1 MFVTL
6 KGLKMAKRSLAD
18 LAAAFESKNTQ
29 SGGNGDASWK
39 KFFPFWKAA
48 VDTTSTFR
56 FLPDADKNNDL
67 DFLVE
72 NLTHELTVNGK
83 REKVACAK
91 MYGKECPICAL
102 SAKYYDEKS
111 PDHNK
116 TLGKKYYRKKSYIG
130 QGIVMDSPIE
140 HDQEQL
146 VKLVEFG
153 PQVFNQITAG
163 FASGD
168 LEEVPYSFKG
178 GHNFRFRKTQTGD
191 GQNSYIT
198 STFQPKQTDLSD
210 EIIEKLPELMYN
222 LSEYRAPEVEKSVLE
237 AMLVA
242 DQTGSSYSADG
253 SNDDAQAEKPVKAAK
268 QAEDSAPEQA
278 AEAKPEGG
286 KKLSVVEELK
296 KRAAAKAAAAAQE

>member
-1 MFVTL
+1 
-6 KGLKMAKRSLAD
+6 MAKKTLAE
-18 LAAAFESKNTQ
+18 LASQFADKNTKT
-29 SGGNGDASWK
+29 SGNGNQNWK
-39 KFFPFWKAA
+39 KFFPFWKAP
-48 VDTTSTFR
+48 VDSVSTFR
-56 FLPDADKNNDL
+56 FLPDADESNDL

-72 NLTHELTVNGK
+72 NFTHELTINGK
-83 REKVACAK
+83 RETVACAK

-111 PDHNK
+111 PEHNK

-130 QGIVMDSPIE
+130 QGIVMESPVE
-140 HDQEQL
+140 HDQEQI

-153 PQVFNQITAG
+153 PQVFTQITAG

-168 LEEVPYSFKG
+168 LEEVPFALKG

-198 STFQPKQTDLSD
+198 STFQPKQTDISD
-210 EIIEKLPELMYN
+210 EIIEKLPELLFN
-222 LSEYRAPEVEKSVLE
+222 LKDYRAPEVEKSVLE

-242 DQTGSSYSADG
+242 DQTGSAFST
-253 SNDDAQAEKPVKAAK
+253 SNDNDGDSKDAAPAPVTKSASSDEKT
-268 QAEDSAPEQA
+268 EDAPA
-278 AEAKPEGG
+278 PT

-296 KRAAAKAAAAAQE
+296 RRAALNAAKAAE